1 MRVEQNGNCLESSA
15 KYWRPAFSPHRR
27 WREPGRRRPGSVGSA
42 SDGLEPFRRRLS
54 RAGGLDQLE
63 ADLLALPEIADAGA
77 LDGVGMDKNI
87 LAAVIRGVAQK
98 LLCQLAQMF
107 DPLVS
112 ERIVHRLGK
121 RAGEGAIPSRCPR
134 HRTERPALDG
144 AKLFR
149 HRRPSLWEAQEAR
162 RASGSPIAADR
173 LLRPPWPAAAS
184 PNLVA
189 VLVAGGHLRLMKWYR
204 RRHRSQWRNR
214 GGKGCL
220 RGKPSVAGRRSRIG
234 SRCLQA
240 TASPPRQG

>member
-121 RAGEGAIPSRCPR
+121 RAGEGGNPLALSQASDRAPRTRWCETIP
-134 HRTERPALDG
+134 
-144 AKLFR
+144 
-149 HRRPSLWEAQEAR
+149 PSPPEPL
-162 RASGSPIAADR
+162 GSP
-173 LLRPPWPAAAS
+173 
-184 PNLVA
+184 
-189 VLVAGGHLRLMKWYR
+189 G
-204 RRHRSQWRNR
+204 
-214 GGKGCL
+214 
-220 RGKPSVAGRRSRIG
+220 
-234 SRCLQA
+234 
-240 TASPPRQG
+240 SPPRLGIADRRRSSATPAMARRSKP